1 MFSMSLRRRSRPGL
15 NHLVLI
21 VASGSALA
29 IGACTGPAFS
39 PCASGSCEPSGEGG
53 GAGTTEPTPSPAG
66 NAGQAE
72 QGTSGADDGG
82 AGSGG
87 RGDSGAAGEATG
99 GVPTQGQGG
108 ESAGAGGDDA
118 SVAGHAGAPSAPC
131 VENDDCSNDDPTD
144 GEERCNAEHVCV
156 AGNAPPFVVS
166 VSPER
171 SAMDQDPSAPI
182 ELEFSEKLAPGSIT
196 HESLIVEAGGE
207 RVPGSVA
214 YAGVTATFTPRHR
227 FPLRGLV
234 TVKVDD
240 TVTDLAGA
248 KMLDAFSSGFWIR
261 DGEWT
266 APMTIDTI
274 APARTGRHV
283 PIDASGNVLVTF
295 VRSAESVTDK
305 RAFSRFYHPGVGL
318 SAFVEHAESITPAA
332 MTITGALN
340 EHGLG
345 SVIWRQSA
353 QYAYGCFS
361 REYRDRQW
369 SAAPASR
376 SFEAISLATAVS
388 PLEDVHFATGQTF
401 TTLTR
406 CSAEGTCSGNSGTPS
421 DGKEGFPA
429 FAFDA
434 QGNAIAAW
442 RRAPSAQGPGG
453 IVVAHYSAETQAWQ
467 PGTLLDNPRQAEEP
481 TGSQPNL
488 AVSPDGSALV
498 VWVEQGAPDSG
509 GVSAEPPRL
518 LLASHYT
525 PESGWSQALTL
536 ASNLGDIDLF
546 SPAVAFDGRAA
557 VVAWVASAGAAH
569 VYTLG
574 LGGETIETPE
584 RRDDTGVVVR
594 RVMPQLGSDRAGNL
608 LLTWL
613 EIKIGGGHRLAYQ
626 RRVDGIWSS
635 TEYLSDFLNPSV
647 EDATLDPAVQVGVG
661 ATGVAAVL
669 WEQRSAAGVLEA
681 LSLSVFE

>member
-1 MFSMSLRRRSRPGL
+1 MFSMSLRRRPRL
-15 NHLVLI
+15 KNLALI
-21 VASGSALA
+21 VACGSTLA
-29 IGACTGPAFS
+29 IAACTGPAFS

-53 GAGTTEPTPSPAG
+53 GAGMTEPTPSPAG
-66 NAGQAE
+66 NAGQTDHGA
-72 QGTSGADDGG
+72 SGADDGG

-87 RGDSGAAGEATG
+87 RRDLGDAGEATG
-99 GVPTQGQGG
+99 GVPVQGHGG
-108 ESAGAGGDDA
+108 ESGGAGGDDA
-118 SVAGHAGAPSAPC
+118 SDAGHAGTPSVPC
-131 VENDDCSNDDPTD
+131 TEDDDCSNDDPTD
-144 GEERCNAEHVCV
+144 GEERCNADHACV

-166 VSPER
+166 VSPDR
-171 SAMDQDPSAPI
+171 SAMDQDPNASI
-182 ELEFSEKLAPGSIT
+182 ELEFSEKLAPASIT
-196 HESLIVEAGGE
+196 NETLIVEAGGE

-214 YAGVTATFTPRHR
+214 YAGVTATFTPHQRL
-227 FPLRGLV
+227 PLRGLV

-248 KMLDAFSSGFWIR
+248 KMLDGFSSGFWIR

-266 APMTIDTI
+266 APMTLDTV

-295 VRSAESVTDK
+295 VRSAESVSDK

-369 SAAPASR
+369 SAAPVSR

-388 PLEDVHFATGQTF
+388 PLEEVHFATGQTF

-406 CSAEGTCSGNSGTPS
+406 CSAEGTCSANSGTPN

-442 RRAPSAQGPGG
+442 RRAPTAQGPGG
-453 IVVAHYSAETQAWQ
+453 ILVAHYSAEAQAWQ

-481 TGSQPNL
+481 TGSQPSL
-488 AVSPDGSALV
+488 AVAPDGRALV
-498 VWVEQGAPDSG
+498 VWVEQGTPDSG
-509 GVSAEPPRL
+509 GVSTEPPRL

-536 ASNLGDIDLF
+536 VPNLGHIDLF

-557 VVAWVASAGAAH
+557 VVAWVAIDSGTH
-569 VYTLG
+569 IYTLG
-574 LGGETIETPE
+574 LGGETIEIPE
-584 RRDDTGVVVR
+584 RRDETGVFVR
-594 RVMPQLGSDRAGNL
+594 RVMPQLASDRAGNL
-608 LLTWL
+608 VLTWL
-613 EIKIGGGHRLAYQ
+613 ESKAGNGQRLAYQ

-635 TEYLSDFLNPSV
+635 TQYLSDFVNPSV
-647 EDATLDPAVQVGVG
+647 EDATLDPAVQLGVG

-669 WEQRSAAGVLEA
+669 WENRSGAGVLEA
-681 LSLSVFE
+681 VSLAVFE